1 MSFLIDNKII
11 ENALLNWDFTLVK
24 VLKHEESKSNVM
36 YSCDYSKYLADT
48 GALDELLIFINEL
61 KANKVSNNLLFSNSQ
76 FKICLHLLS
85 IDGRLTSGYDFFSK
99 VYCLSKYEKIVE
111 LKSLLLSD
119 EWGKNVKVDINA
131 EQNMV
136 LNFALNKI
144 LSSNIAN
151 VSLLTRYIDH
161 LFIAKN
167 MNAIRKKSIIY
178 SIINYCGLDNSISS
192 EFFKLKEQYYN
203 HIQKLLA
210 MIHSFSPESGANLM
224 MGRLYSL
231 IQSNNNLSI
240 ERNNNPRVAIC
251 ISGMSRAD
259 ISGLRSIFEK
269 LAIPLNADVFMHTWD
284 VQQDWIGGARANDRF
299 WFRTFNIDESKI
311 PKNLLNLTYLKE
323 HFPKIS
329 ESLLTVSYSKLDKDV
344 ITSSFK
350 LTSLLIENQDEFL
363 ERYSI
368 GDNYKSRE
376 TLNQIKMFYGMNRVF
391 SLLEEYERENGIR
404 YDYVIKLR
412 PDLIIKSGLDFSKL
426 LELKPSD
433 LAVPTGFYGIQ
444 DMVFYAHRD
453 IYSQIVGIF
462 NYMIDAKK
470 LSPLLAFP
478 KYDAH
483 ALFFGWLL
491 HKDIKPVLCGIKYN
505 VEEGIKNLKI
515 PNLSLALE
523 KDIHVKSKFKYPEE
537 SKWLESFLRDKA
549 K

>member
-1 MSFLIDNKII
+1 MLDSIL
-11 ENALLNWDFTLVK
+11 LVK
-24 VLKHEESKSNVM
+24 
-36 YSCDYSKYLADT
+36 
-48 GALDELLIFINEL
+48 F
-61 KANKVSNNLLFSNSQ
+61 
-76 FKICLHLLS
+76 
-85 IDGRLTSGYDFFSK
+85 
-99 VYCLSKYEKIVE
+99 
-111 LKSLLLSD
+111 
-119 EWGKNVKVDINA
+119 
-131 EQNMV
+131 
-136 LNFALNKI
+136 
-144 LSSNIAN
+144 
-151 VSLLTRYIDH
+151 IDH
-161 LFIAKN
+161 IFVSKN
-167 MNAIRKKSIIY
+167 INDIRKKSMVCT
-178 SIINYCGLDNSISS
+178 IINYCALDVNV
-192 EFFKLKEQYYN
+192 ENQFFKLREQYYN
-203 HIQKLLA
+203 HLQKI
-210 MIHSFSPESGANLM
+210 MSIIHGFSSEDGSRLFMFKLYQMLQKHNDFSLDKSFDL
-224 MGRLYSL
+224 
-231 IQSNNNLSI
+231 
-240 ERNNNPRVAIC
+240 PRVAIC

-259 ISGLRSIFEK
+259 ISGLRFIFEN
-269 LAIPLNADVFMHTWD
+269 LVSPLNADVFMHTWD

-323 HFPKIS
+323 HFPRIS

-344 ITSSFK
+344 IMSNFK
-350 LTSLLIENQDEFL
+350 LTSLLVENQDEFI
-363 ERYSI
+363 EKYSI
-368 GDNYKSRE
+368 GDSYKSRE

-391 SLLEEYERENGIR
+391 TQLEEYEKEKGIK

-412 PDLIIKSGLDFSKL
+412 PDSIIKSGLDFSKL

-470 LSPLLAFP
+470 LSPLAAFP

-505 VEEGIKNLKI
+505 VEEGVKNLKI

-523 KDIHVKSKFKYPEE
+523 TDINVKSKFKYPEE
-537 SKWLESFLRDKA
+537 SRWLESFLRDKA